1 MYARDGA
8 GWSVL
13 ETAIA
18 HDNHEVLK
26 FLLARYYRHKVTPRL
41 IGLGVLKVVAEYAD
55 LETVELLI
63 HAAGRGMHATGLD
76 GEVLV
81 ASRDLLQQRSD
92 TSDVLQEAFGWLVD
106 VVRGTAVVREEVEQL
121 SLSRPERESVEST

>member
-1 MYARDGA
+1 MYARNGA

-26 FLLARYYRHKVTPRL
+26 FLLARYSRHKVTPRL
-41 IGLGVLKVVAEYAD
+41 IALVVLKVVAEYAD

-63 HAAGRGMHATGLD
+63 HAAGRGVHATGLD
-76 GEVLV
+76 GKVLV

-92 TSDVLQEAFGWLVD
+92 ISDELQEAFEWLVD

-121 SLSRPERESVEST
+121 YLSRPERE